1 MDILNSCLNVMFN
14 SFLPVCG
21 RATAE
26 KGPGLMKGYNRTYR
40 FAMRAITATQGLFSI
55 EGRDNCTN
63 EIRKV
68 RVVTTISFQLEAP

>member
-1 MDILNSCLNVMFN
+1 
-14 SFLPVCG
+14 
-21 RATAE
+21 
-26 KGPGLMKGYNRTYR
+26 MKGYNRTYR